1 MKFFKL
7 ILLYLL
13 PSILYGILSF
23 TIPLDFD
30 YKLSY
35 SGYFILGNGMLLIS
49 NLIHLRLRYS
59 NIQFETLMTSTF
71 IFTLISLGILVSNFM
86 LVGGISLDEE
96 LLDFDSFNSELIW
109 ISSLV
114 QFGLGGILSSFLPKS
129 SLIQKFKNLFKV
141 VLFVI
146 VIYKIIQRLSKV
158 QDVLS
163 GGFDTTGD
171 GLTDTNFIDTDG
183 DGINDTIVQD
193 TDGDGLIDTVISD
206 TDGDGIIDTIVMDTD
221 GDGIADLGFKDTDGD
236 GKIDK
241 LL

>member
-1 MKFFKL
+1 MFSLLFVVVYAVAIWSEDIGEFFSLEKFPNYWNHQSWIIFIGQFL
-7 ILLYLL
+7 IL
-13 PSILYGILSF
+13 GI
-23 TIPLDFD
+23 I
-30 YKLSY
+30 
-35 SGYFILGNGMLLIS
+35 
-49 NLIHLRLRYS
+49 
-59 NIQFETLMTSTF
+59 
-71 IFTLISLGILVSNFM
+71 
-86 LVGGISLDEE
+86 
-96 LLDFDSFNSELIW
+96 
-109 ISSLV
+109 
-114 QFGLGGILSSFLPKS
+114 SSFLPKS
-129 SLIQKFKNLFKV
+129 TLLEKFKNLFKV

-183 DGINDTIVQD
+183 DGISDTIVQD

-241 LL
+241 FTSF